1 MRGKKEAKTRQDTER
16 QTDRQI
22 QIQIQTHTIERCS
35 FSPEGWVRLHEIQRY
50 NVRAT
55 HLAIVLGPTP
65 FVICTSY
72 CFFGPPY
79 CPVVC
84 PRRLLMIRFFSVLPS
99 LLASTTLVQCFFC
112 REKQASK
119 LLSPLATAT
128 SATSANTEAP
138 VEVGGFLVQRRR
150 YCRTPHPRPPPSL
163 GSTLIRN
170 RVYP

>member
-1 MRGKKEAKTRQDTER
+1 MRGKKEAKTRQDTEK
-16 QTDRQI
+16 DRQI
-22 QIQIQTHTIERCS
+22 QIQIQTHTVERCS

-55 HLAIVLGPTP
+55 HLAIVLGPDP

-99 LLASTTLVQCFFC
+99 FLIGFDYACPMLFLSGKASN
-112 REKQASK
+112 EASY
-119 LLSPLATAT
+119 SVRAPRSYESAFAPLAT
-128 SATSANTEAP
+128 ATSANTEAP
-138 VEVGGFLVQRRR
+138 VEVGGFSCPKTTVFQNSS
-150 YCRTPHPRPPPSL
+150 PS
-163 GSTLIRN
+163 SSSVTW
-170 RVYP
+170 

>member
-1 MRGKKEAKTRQDTER
+1 VQASKPPPELLTARDEQKAQKPNEILVRGKKEAKTRQDTEKDR
-16 QTDRQI
+16 QIQI
-22 QIQIQTHTIERCS
+22 QIQIQTHTVERCS

-55 HLAIVLGPTP
+55 HLAIVLGPDP

-99 LLASTTLVQCFFC
+99 FLPYWLRLRLSNAFSVGKS
-112 REKQASK
+112 KQPSK
-119 LLSPLATAT
+119 LLS
-128 SATSANTEAP
+128 
-138 VEVGGFLVQRRR
+138 
-150 YCRTPHPRPPPSL
+150 
-163 GSTLIRN
+163 
-170 RVYP
+170 